1 MKSRVYALY
10 FERIENL
17 KKLFA
22 LILLAGVFTN
32 AHAEE
37 NVVRLTLS
45 EAVKMAVEK
54 NLDVRAEIYNAAQFE
69 ADVQRSRAI
78 YDPIL
83 SLQAMYNYSPISVT
97 TTSSS
102 TTSAPGSSN
111 PSSGDGNILTDIQI
125 VALNS
130 SLSQLLWTGGTI
142 AAVFNNT
149 YTNSTFT
156 NMPLPG
162 SFLNNYWQTNAGL
175 TFSQPLLKNF
185 GRENTE
191 LNISVSRL
199 SKYASLEH
207 FKNRLTAIVSQVRTE
222 YFKLYSL
229 REALQVRK
237 VSLDLAR
244 KILNDT
250 RARVKAGIL
259 PSMEILNAEFGVSSR
274 EKDLIDAEKL
284 VQDQVDVL
292 RLLLQLPVGIDIVV
306 VDVPQ
311 RDRFEVDETEEI
323 RQALN
328 RYDIREQKNNLEIAE
343 LQSRINRNRILPDL
357 SLSATTFLTSLD
369 SIYLRTIENVPTW
382 SIGLNLTYPIGNSGA
397 ENDYRKSRLKAEQ
410 TAIQI
415 RSLEESAANDVRAAI
430 RAITSSYKQIEVT
443 DRGRAFAEDR
453 LRAFIRK
460 NEVGIAT
467 TKDVLDAESDLM
479 NAKNNQ
485 IQALVDY
492 NNAITRLWTVTG
504 EIIERAGIQVVEGDA
519 DRLYKNIH

>member
-1 MKSRVYALY
+1 M
-10 FERIENL
+10 

-22 LILLAGVFTN
+22 LILLAGAFTN
-32 AHAEE
+32 AHAGE
-37 NVVRLTLS
+37 NVARLTLS
-45 EAVKMAVEK
+45 DAIKTAVEK
-54 NLDVRAEIYNAAQFE
+54 NLDLRAEIYSVAQFE

-78 YDPIL
+78 YDP
-83 SLQAMYNYSPISVT
+83 SLTLQTAYNFSPIAVA
-97 TTSSS
+97 TTSILPA
-102 TTSAPGSSN
+102 SAPGSSN
-111 PSSGDGNILTDIQI
+111 PSSGDGNVQTDIQT
-125 VALNS
+125 VGLNS

-149 YTNSTFT
+149 YTNTTFA
-156 NMPLPG
+156 NAPMPG
-162 SFLNNYWQTNAGL
+162 SFLSSYWQTNAGF
-175 TFSQPLLKNF
+175 TFTQPLLKNF

-191 LNISVSRL
+191 LNITVSRL
-199 SKYASLEH
+199 SKYASMEH
-207 FKNRLTAIVSQVRTE
+207 FNNRLTAIVSQVRTE

-311 RDRFEVDETEEI
+311 RDRFEADETEKI

-343 LQSRINRNRILPDL
+343 LQTRINRNRILPDL

-369 SIYLRTIENVPTW
+369 STYLRTIEKVPTW
-382 SIGLNLTYPIGNSGA
+382 SVGLNLTYPIGNNAA
-397 ENDYRKSRLKAEQ
+397 ESEYRKSRLKVEQ

-415 RSLEESAANDVRAAI
+415 KALEESAANDVRAAI
-430 RAITSSYKQIEVT
+430 RAIKSSYKQIDVT

-453 LRAFIRK
+453 LRSFIRK
-460 NEVGIAT
+460 NEVGLAT
-467 TKDVLDAESDLM
+467 TKDVLDAETDLI
-479 NAKNNQ
+479 NATNNQ

-492 NNAITRLWTVTG
+492 NNAITNLWTVTG
-504 EIIERAGIQVVEGDA
+504 ELIKQVGILVVEDDA
-519 DRLYKNIH
+519 DRLYKSVR